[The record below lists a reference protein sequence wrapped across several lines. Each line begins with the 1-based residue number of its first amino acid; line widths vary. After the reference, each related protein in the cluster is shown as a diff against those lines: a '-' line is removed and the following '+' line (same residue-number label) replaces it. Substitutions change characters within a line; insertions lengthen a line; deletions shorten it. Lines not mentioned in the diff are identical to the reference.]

1 MHLPNVPKAH
11 WHIGLL
17 SSFSWL
23 EKSIPPFPKLHVVKK
38 LWLILVMQK
47 KKIKQ
52 QLKASGCVCVGGIL

>member
-11 WHIGLL
+11 WHIGPLT
-17 SSFSWL
+17 SFSWL

-47 KKIKQ
+47 KKK
-52 QLKASGCVCVGGIL
+52 LNSS